1 MEKATLEA
9 VVERLDRLEK
19 MIGHIN
25 EQLSWIVE
33 EVVPDVPKA
42 RETAA
47 ALRAAEAL
55 KNDKKDAHIAKEVLD
70 RIFEKMGIPPDFDPG
85 SLEEL
90 HESMRQHGIRAE
102 DNEFSRAI
110 IEEREK

>member
-1 MEKATLEA
+1 MEKATLEV

-47 ALRAAEAL
+47 ALRAAEVLL
-55 KNDKKDAHIAKEVLD
+55 KILE
-70 RIFEKMGIPPDFDPG
+70 RMGYPPDFDGHILPRKFWTEYLKKWAFHLIFENQN
-85 SLEEL
+85 S
-90 HESMRQHGIRAE
+90 
-102 DNEFSRAI
+102 
-110 IEEREK
+110 